1 MCCVL
6 WWREACARA
15 DAYASV
21 MVGYG
26 CGTACNVF
34 GLGLGL
40 EQEAAEAVSV
50 VVCAVQDG
58 VQLHGHV
65 QRVLGQRGGSAGPW
79 RGHGTCGSRI
89 RCGRARCSAQS
100 AVRAWAVAPKKK
112 FFVCFNRGCFNRLFC
127 IAIVSIGCVGAELAS
142 QFCVEDLRS

>member
-112 FFVCFNRGCFNRLFC
+112 FFV
-127 IAIVSIGCVGAELAS
+127 
-142 QFCVEDLRS
+142 